1 MTTEELKT
9 ALQEK
14 LQIAFETTREMFFAM
29 DTRKVGTITKQD
41 FLKTFQRLGLFPRE
55 KQVGESR
62 KFSRISYFV
71 FRIFVKHLI
80 SHLISRTTEIF
91 NSYSV

>member
-14 LQIAFETTREMFFAM
+14 LQISFETTREMFFAM

-41 FLKTFQRLGLFPRE
+41 FLRTFQRLGLFPRE

-71 FRIFVKHLI
+71 
-80 SHLISRTTEIF
+80 
-91 NSYSV
+91 YS

>member
-29 DTRKVGTITKQD
+29 DTCKVGTITKQD
-41 FLKTFQRLGLFPRE
+41 FLRTFQRLGLFPRE

-71 FRIFVKHLI
+71 
-80 SHLISRTTEIF
+80 
-91 NSYSV
+91 YS

>member
-55 KQVGESR
+55 KQVGSGRVPEV
-62 KFSRISYFV
+62 FTFFV

-80 SHLISRTTEIF
+80 SHLISRKTEIF
-91 NSYSV
+91 KSYSV